1 MQSLCLKANSHVGVN
16 VGKRPV
22 AVPSISCKPQQARRL
37 SIAVESMG
45 QHSLSSVSVASLDSA
60 SLLQDSPPTSP
71 RTNDSSSIYNKA
83 LDLSSIFDG
92 YGKIGN
98 TVTYHALRRFR
109 STRKPI
115 QKYLFLRDLQLFN
128 PRVYFHLLMTRT
140 EELLPYIYT
149 PTVGE
154 ACETYHELPMLTQ
167 GLYISLRDRSN
178 IFRKFKAW
186 KQQDVRVAVVTDG
199 ERILGLGDLGA
210 NGMGISEGKIQL
222 YTAAAGVNPAHCLP
236 ICLDV
241 GANNAALL
249 ADPRYKG
256 LRQPRVVGEEYDEF
270 IEEFMAALRDWQPHL
285 LLQFEDFGNNNA
297 FRLLERYQ
305 LGSPF
310 QPLCING
317 EECHPAQAN
326 NAYVF
331 PAVGHAAVVTRAKT
345 IPNDVFLV
353 AAETLA
359 GMTSLQEVRRG
370 FLFPSFS
377 RIREVS
383 VKLMAAVAAHMVATY
398 TPTHVRALAGVPATG
413 LGLAQSV
420 SSRLAQLK
428 ARGEDV
434 STAQAPVIQVHFHV
448 LTLNNARGTLTQAQ
462 VNAQMATLNAA
473 YAGLFSFSLASAT
486 QYTTDSTDV
495 FNADTGSSG
504 EASIKQ
510 QLRRGSAQTL
520 NIYTW
525 EPRSSSGSTTLG
537 WATFPWSYSG
547 NPQQDGVVL
556 QFGSINGGSLTNY
569 NLGDTAVH
577 EVGHWL
583 GLYHTF
589 QGGCGTTDTAN
600 SGDFVTDT
608 PAVARANTRCRAVD
622 SCTGQGPDLIWNFM
636 DYTPDACMNSFT
648 PGQRARMQAA
658 WGAWRSGR

>member
-1 MQSLCLKANSHVGVN
+1 MASTVRGSLLLVLVVCALVGSQPTAAHPAHAHRKLQQQQLANST
-16 VGKRPV
+16 
-22 AVPSISCKPQQARRL
+22 A
-37 SIAVESMG
+37 
-45 QHSLSSVSVASLDSA
+45 
-60 SLLQDSPPTSP
+60 
-71 RTNDSSSIYNKA
+71 
-83 LDLSSIFDG
+83 
-92 YGKIGN
+92 
-98 TVTYHALRRFR
+98 
-109 STRKPI
+109 
-115 QKYLFLRDLQLFN
+115 
-128 PRVYFHLLMTRT
+128 
-140 EELLPYIYT
+140 
-149 PTVGE
+149 
-154 ACETYHELPMLTQ
+154 ET
-167 GLYISLRDRSN
+167 D
-178 IFRKFKAW
+178 
-186 KQQDVRVAVVTDG
+186 
-199 ERILGLGDLGA
+199 
-210 NGMGISEGKIQL
+210 
-222 YTAAAGVNPAHCLP
+222 AAAA
-236 ICLDV
+236 D
-241 GANNAALL
+241 LL
-249 ADPRYKG
+249 ATA
-256 LRQPRVVGEEYDEF
+256 QPVPP
-270 IEEFMAALRDWQPHL
+270 AL
-285 LLQFEDFGNNNA
+285 
-297 FRLLERYQ
+297 
-305 LGSPF
+305 
-310 QPLCING
+310 
-317 EECHPAQAN
+317 PA
-326 NAYVF
+326 
-331 PAVGHAAVVTRAKT
+331 
-345 IPNDVFLV
+345 D
-353 AAETLA
+353 AEAEL
-359 GMTSLQEVRRG
+359 
-370 FLFPSFS
+370 
-377 RIREVS
+377 
-383 VKLMAAVAAHMVATY
+383 AAVAAAAPITK
-398 TPTHVRALAGVPATG
+398 RACGTKEGTRSQRAA
-413 LGLAQSV
+413 AERRFQQ
-420 SSRLAQLK
+420 RLAQLK

-486 QYTTDSTDV
+486 QYTTGSTDV

>member
-1 MQSLCLKANSHVGVN
+1 
-16 VGKRPV
+16 
-22 AVPSISCKPQQARRL
+22 
-37 SIAVESMG
+37 MG
-45 QHSLSSVSVASLDSA
+45 QQSLSSVSVASLDSA
-60 SLLQDSPPTSP
+60 SLWQDSPPTSP

-154 ACETYHELPMLTQ
+154 ACETYHELPVLTQ
-167 GLYISLRDRSN
+167 GLYISLRDRGN
-178 IFRKFKAW
+178 IFRKLKAW

-241 GANNAALL
+241 GTNNAALL

-305 LGSPF
+305 PHACTFNDDIQGTACITLAGILSALRAVGQPLSQQRVLFFGAGEAGTGIGELIAQALVKQGSEAGQQMSITEARQHCWFMDSKGLICAERPDAQAGSLAHHKVPFAHAGVGHLPDLLSAVRTLKPTILIGVSTIHHAFNQQVVEAMCEVNPQPIIFPLSNPTCKSECSFEQAAQWSRGSVLFDSGSPF

-331 PAVGHAAVVTRAKT
+331 PAVGHAAVLTRAKT

-359 GMTSLQEVRRG
+359 GMTSLQELRRG

-383 VKLMAAVAAHMVATY
+383 VKLMAAVAAHMVASGLASPRASTG
-398 TPTHVRALAGVPATG
+398 TGRRAVRRPCGMCPAGSWSPATTEAG
-413 LGLAQSV
+413 CAMKATAARRKLAPAAAL
-420 SSRLAQLK
+420 LA
-428 ARGEDV
+428 
-434 STAQAPVIQVHFHV
+434 
-448 LTLNNARGTLTQAQ
+448 
-462 VNAQMATLNAA
+462 
-473 YAGLFSFSLASAT
+473 
-486 QYTTDSTDV
+486 
-495 FNADTGSSG
+495 
-504 EASIKQ
+504 
-510 QLRRGSAQTL
+510 
-520 NIYTW
+520 
-525 EPRSSSGSTTLG
+525 
-537 WATFPWSYSG
+537 
-547 NPQQDGVVL
+547 
-556 QFGSINGGSLTNY
+556 
-569 NLGDTAVH
+569 
-577 EVGHWL
+577 
-583 GLYHTF
+583 
-589 QGGCGTTDTAN
+589 
-600 SGDFVTDT
+600 
-608 PAVARANTRCRAVD
+608 
-622 SCTGQGPDLIWNFM
+622 
-636 DYTPDACMNSFT
+636 
-648 PGQRARMQAA
+648 
-658 WGAWRSGR
+658 